1 MALAP
6 TRTLLDPR
14 SSTRPPGA
22 VGVGTATAAPRR
34 RGAVDAPREVTLHVE
49 TPRAAHA
56 ATRALVTRRF
66 HAALADPSPERLAAL
81 RCAVT
86 TLVDHLRS
94 TVASAAEV
102 VEYVRATL
110 PPSADPTS
118 RAPDAPTD
126 ALRVRQQVL
135 AWCRGAYRDDAW
147 W

>member
-6 TRTLLDPR
+6 TWAHLDTR
-14 SSTRPPGA
+14 SSTRPSGA
-22 VGVGTATAAPRR
+22 VGVGASTTAPRR
-34 RGAVDAPREVTLHVE
+34 AGAVDVPREATPRAE

-86 TLVDHLRS
+86 TLVDHLRG
-94 TVASAAEV
+94 TAASAAEV

-110 PPSADPTS
+110 LPPADQSS

-126 ALRVRQQVL
+126 ALRLRQQVL